1 MKEINN
7 RKESIIIYA
16 LYKRKR
22 NRNSCKTTRK
32 NNIILLTFTKKENRF
47 IKTAFNY
54 YTLIDIDA
62 TLHAECRCE
71 RRHE

>member
-1 MKEINN
+1 MHYISGKEI
-7 RKESIIIYA
+7 EIVA
-16 LYKRKR
+16 KRQE
-22 NRNSCKTTRK
+22 NT
-32 NNIILLTFTKKENRF
+32 ILSYLHSQKENRF